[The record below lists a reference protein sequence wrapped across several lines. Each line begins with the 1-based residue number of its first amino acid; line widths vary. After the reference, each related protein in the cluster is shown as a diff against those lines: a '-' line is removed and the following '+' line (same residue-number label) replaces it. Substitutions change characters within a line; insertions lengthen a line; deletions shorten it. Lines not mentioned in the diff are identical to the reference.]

1 MNTNNI
7 GTKVIVDQKVKLLPA
22 TFQTIK
28 QPYLNCRRKE
38 KKSQRIAELKK
49 AAAEKVATAA
59 LQKKEAEDRKLAE
72 QKLSEESS
80 VVPSNEEVMMQLAG
94 VKTTQVSELSAV
106 RDNISNNARSSQ
118 YRETNVLS
126 FHNTHGQSF
135 RFSFFTNF
143 SL

>member
-1 MNTNNI
+1 MITNNI
-7 GTKVIVDQKVKLLPA
+7 GTKVIVDQKGKMLPV

-94 VKTTQVSELSAV
+94 VKTTQVSELPVV

-126 FHNTHGQSF
+126 FHNTRGQSF